1 MASCFPDPA
10 RPRSRTGW
18 HPMLVAPPALI
29 FNSEVRVGDENSLQ
43 GQRRAE
49 SAFSGPAGD
58 KLMKPRPAG
67 LY

>member
-1 MASCFPDPA
+1 
-10 RPRSRTGW
+10 
-18 HPMLVAPPALI
+18 MLVAPPALI